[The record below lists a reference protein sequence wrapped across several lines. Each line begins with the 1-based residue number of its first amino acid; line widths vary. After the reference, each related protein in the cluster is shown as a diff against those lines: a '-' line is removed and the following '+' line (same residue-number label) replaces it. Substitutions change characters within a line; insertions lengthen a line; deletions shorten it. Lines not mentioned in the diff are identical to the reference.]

1 MFHVKHIEEETYMS
15 GMIFVI
21 IFFTVFILLFAIM
34 IYRSVKNSMKVEKMY
49 GELIMK
55 EGFRDIMNSS
65 AEKNE
70 FIRKAM
76 KVANSYSNYDRIT
89 PAKLI
94 MKEEEGSTL
103 YVSSA
108 SMATGHTSSP
118 GDVILLITLPLHIE
132 GTVLIRSRLPNIIES
147 LVSGVIEGR
156 GLMPVRTENV
166 DKFVLYTTDI
176 RNKNF
181 LTPPVR
187 EVLENYSKITGGA
200 VSASTMNMGTVIAVT
215 DNILYISALAH
226 TMYEDLYGLVKFG
239 RELSVATVKSLSEKK
254 SLPDGGETTCPSCN
268 EKITGN
274 NSFCTNCGYQIPFT
288 GN

>member
-21 IFFTVFILLFAIM
+21 IFFTVFILLFAFM

-215 DNILYISALAH
+215 DNILYISGLAH

-254 SLPDGGETTCPSCN
+254 SLPDGGETTVLPVM
-268 EKITGN
+268 KKLR
-274 NSFCTNCGYQIPFT
+274 
-288 GN
+288 